1 MFQKRTPKTQE
12 PYRSVYVCHN
22 PHTIPLSERKWPD
35 RIRIISIDPGV
46 THYAIRVEERNVKK
60 IDIITTIFYDK
71 VGLKKDEQ
79 ELTSD
84 NESLLFTF
92 IQKFLD
98 DNKEK
103 FIGCHMVI
111 IEKQLPINYRAVRM
125 SQHTLTYFMILLKNR
140 PELAMFFEVAP
151 TLKGK
156 ELGAPP
162 NINEKGLKL
171 WAVEKAR
178 ELLTIREDKV
188 GLAILNRTVGGKKE
202 KKDDISDSLI
212 QIEALFSFF
221 GWPLTQK
228 IQKVTLNIIR
238 PTNQNNNEVT
248 LKINQKKLPVL
259 SIVQ

>member
-60 IDIITTIFYDK
+60 VDIITTIFYDK

-79 ELTSD
+79 ELTND

-92 IQKFLD
+92 IQRFLD

-125 SQHTLTYFMILLKNR
+125 SQHTLTYFMMFQSLYAILL
-140 PELAMFFEVAP
+140 
-151 TLKGK
+151 
-156 ELGAPP
+156 
-162 NINEKGLKL
+162 
-171 WAVEKAR
+171 
-178 ELLTIREDKV
+178 
-188 GLAILNRTVGGKKE
+188 
-202 KKDDISDSLI
+202 
-212 QIEALFSFF
+212 
-221 GWPLTQK
+221 
-228 IQKVTLNIIR
+228 
-238 PTNQNNNEVT
+238 
-248 LKINQKKLPVL
+248 
-259 SIVQ
+259 